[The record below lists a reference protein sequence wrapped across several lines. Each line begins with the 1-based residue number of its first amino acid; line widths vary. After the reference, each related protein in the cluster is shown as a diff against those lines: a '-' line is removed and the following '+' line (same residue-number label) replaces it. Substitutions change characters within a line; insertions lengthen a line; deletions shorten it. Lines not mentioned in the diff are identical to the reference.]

1 MIRTLLSFATV
12 FTTVVSTTLIC
23 CGHASAFQDSS
34 PPLATID
41 LATQAGAQSVSGQW
55 KYSDVKIVNSE
66 FLDAGDDGQPGDQ
79 TNSAYDI
86 EPKAGGAEYDDSAWE
101 SIAADSLSK
110 RRTAG
115 RISFNWYR
123 IKIKVPEK
131 VGDFDPTG
139 SRIVF
144 ETSIDDYAEIWVD
157 GELARPFGQ
166 KGGSV
171 VSGWNSGNRLEV
183 GRNVKPGQEI
193 QLAVFGI
200 NGPISQSPTNYIFM
214 RTAKLHF
221 YGGTWSA
228 EAVTPQ
234 EVNIEVVK
242 FDDCVDQFLRKN
254 PKLFKLAHGF
264 TFTEGPAI
272 FNGDLY
278 FSDPNENRIYRYR
291 SDGRLGIH
299 REPSGFY
306 GPNFSDY
313 GQPGSN
319 GLAFDAQGRICMC
332 QHGMRRVSRIEA
344 DGTETVLADNF
355 EGKKLN
361 SPNDLVFRKDGSLY
375 FTDPPFGLPKAY
387 DDPAKEL
394 DFCGVYRVGTDGK
407 LTLLVK
413 DLAGPNGIAFSPNE
427 DVLYVGDWND
437 EKKAVWRYPVNADG
451 SVGQGQVLFD
461 LTDRPEWEAIDG
473 VKVDSL
479 GNVYISGPGGLW
491 VVSDKG
497 EKLAQI
503 KTPRHVHNM
512 AWGGKD
518 GKQLFLMA
526 RSAIYRMPILIPGS
540 GVALEQK

>member
-1 MIRTLLSFATV
+1 MIRTVLVFAIV
-12 FTTVVSTTLIC
+12 AFFGSQVS
-23 CGHASAFQDSS
+23 GFQEEAK
-34 PPLATID
+34 PLATID
-41 LATQAGAQSVSGQW
+41 LATQAGVQSVSGQW
-55 KYSDVKIVNSE
+55 KYSDVKIVNSK
-66 FLDAGDDGQPGDQ
+66 FLAAGDDGQPGDQ
-79 TNSAYDI
+79 ANSAYDI
-86 EPKAGGAEYDDSAWE
+86 EPKAGAAGFDDSAWE
-101 SIAADSLSK
+101 TIAPESLSK

-123 IKIKVPEK
+123 IKVKVPEK
-131 VGDFDPTG
+131 IGDFDPTG

-144 ETSIDDYAEIWVD
+144 ETSVDDYAEIWVD

-166 KGGSV
+166 KGGAV

-193 QLAVFGI
+193 ELAVFGI

-214 RTAKLHF
+214 RYAKLHF
-221 YGGTWSA
+221 YGGTWGA
-228 EAVTPQ
+228 ETVTPQ

-242 FDDCVDQFLRKN
+242 FDDCVDGFLKKN
-254 PKLFKLAHGF
+254 TKLFKLAHGF
-264 TFTEGPAI
+264 TFTEGPAVYK
-272 FNGDLY
+272 GDLY

-291 SDGRLGIH
+291 ADGRLGIH
-299 REPSGFY
+299 RDPSGFY

-319 GLAFDAQGRICMC
+319 GLAFDSQGRLCMC

-344 DGTETVLADNF
+344 DGKETVLADSF

-375 FTDPPFGLPKAY
+375 FTDPPFGLPKGY

-394 DFCGVYRVGTDGK
+394 DFSGVYRLGTDGK

-427 DVLYVGDWND
+427 DVLYVGDWN
-437 EKKAVWRYPVNADG
+437 EKKKAVWKYAVNSDG
-451 SVGQGQVLFD
+451 SVGAGELLFD
-461 LTDRPEWEAIDG
+461 LTDQPEWEAIDG

-497 EKLAQI
+497 QKLAQI
-503 KTPRHVHNM
+503 KTPRHAHNM

-518 GKQLFLMA
+518 GNELFLMA
-526 RSAIYRMPILIPGS
+526 RSAIYKMPILVPGS

>member
-171 VSGWNSGNRLEV
+171 VSGWNSGNLSL
-183 GRNVKPGQEI
+183 I
-193 QLAVFGI
+193 H
-200 NGPISQSPTNYIFM
+200 ISEPT
-214 RTAKLHF
+214 
-221 YGGTWSA
+221 
-228 EAVTPQ
+228 
-234 EVNIEVVK
+234 
-242 FDDCVDQFLRKN
+242 
-254 PKLFKLAHGF
+254 
-264 TFTEGPAI
+264 
-272 FNGDLY
+272 
-278 FSDPNENRIYRYR
+278 
-291 SDGRLGIH
+291 
-299 REPSGFY
+299 
-306 GPNFSDY
+306 
-313 GQPGSN
+313 
-319 GLAFDAQGRICMC
+319 
-332 QHGMRRVSRIEA
+332 
-344 DGTETVLADNF
+344 
-355 EGKKLN
+355 
-361 SPNDLVFRKDGSLY
+361 
-375 FTDPPFGLPKAY
+375 
-387 DDPAKEL
+387 
-394 DFCGVYRVGTDGK
+394 
-407 LTLLVK
+407 
-413 DLAGPNGIAFSPNE
+413 
-427 DVLYVGDWND
+427 
-437 EKKAVWRYPVNADG
+437 
-451 SVGQGQVLFD
+451 
-461 LTDRPEWEAIDG
+461 RP
-473 VKVDSL
+473 
-479 GNVYISGPGGLW
+479 Y
-491 VVSDKG
+491 
-497 EKLAQI
+497 
-503 KTPRHVHNM
+503 
-512 AWGGKD
+512 
-518 GKQLFLMA
+518 
-526 RSAIYRMPILIPGS
+526 
-540 GVALEQK
+540 